1 MKRLTIFLLFSF
13 LQINLFSQSNIK
25 VGEKA
30 PAIII
35 TDWIANIPKDKKLT
49 NKNIVL
55 EFWATWC
62 GPCIAAVPH
71 MDSLQEKFK
80 KSGIYF
86 ISITDEPKQKVENL
100 LKRISFT
107 SIVVSDQ
114 SKNTQVQFGDGKEGI
129 PSIPLTVL
137 INKKGM
143 VSWIGYPL
151 LLTDS
156 ILKDFM
162 DGKIILSSIDADII
176 ASGEQNN
183 KEDSLAENK
192 TLDLL
197 SDKDILYSFEFKISK
212 SKIQLS
218 TMVDSRFIEFKASG
232 ILDLISA
239 FSGKEKDKI
248 SIPENL
254 KNKTYDLLYKNLA
267 SKENNLPQ
275 IEDAVLKSLGLKKE
289 IVNKKVNVYEVTA
302 SNVKLLEVTLDTNT
316 SSKSSAGANLLLNR
330 YKIKNLILNAEKNNI
345 DTRSKKNY

>member
-100 LKRISFT
+100 LKRIPFT

-137 INKKGM
+137 INKKGI

-151 LLTDS
+151 LLTES

-162 DGKIILSSIDADII
+162 DGKIILSSIDADIV

-192 TLDLL
+192 TPLVPNVERFHDQPNQMATLW
-197 SDKDILYSFEFKISK
+197 YF
-212 SKIQLS
+212 Q
-218 TMVDSRFIEFKASG
+218 MV
-232 ILDLISA
+232 
-239 FSGKEKDKI
+239 
-248 SIPENL
+248 
-254 KNKTYDLLYKNLA
+254 
-267 SKENNLPQ
+267 
-275 IEDAVLKSLGLKKE
+275 
-289 IVNKKVNVYEVTA
+289 
-302 SNVKLLEVTLDTNT
+302 
-316 SSKSSAGANLLLNR
+316 
-330 YKIKNLILNAEKNNI
+330 
-345 DTRSKKNY
+345 